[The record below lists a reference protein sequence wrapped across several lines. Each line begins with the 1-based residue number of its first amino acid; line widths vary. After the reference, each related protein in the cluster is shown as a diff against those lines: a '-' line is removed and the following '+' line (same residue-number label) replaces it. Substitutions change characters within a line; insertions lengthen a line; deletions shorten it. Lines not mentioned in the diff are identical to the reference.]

1 VEYAAREFSCQELF
15 IWILISIEEKMAY
28 TDMTSKKE
36 EANQRLDSYKKKT
49 TALSVI
55 EVISNQDAP

>member
-1 VEYAAREFSCQELF
+1 
-15 IWILISIEEKMAY
+15 MAY